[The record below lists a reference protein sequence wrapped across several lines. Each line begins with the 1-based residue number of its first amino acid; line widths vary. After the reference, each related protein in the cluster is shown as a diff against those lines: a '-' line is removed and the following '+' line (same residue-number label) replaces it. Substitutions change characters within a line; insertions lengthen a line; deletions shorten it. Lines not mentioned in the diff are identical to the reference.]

1 MCILPKRRVIY
12 STEAAIELELE
23 PWVNMAGH
31 SHGCRFRIKDMS
43 SAESQLHC
51 VNAGRALVQ
60 QVAEVS
66 AGRPRISDRERHFRS
81 DLLLHSYR
89 LGKVAGLIYVAA
101 AADGDV
107 VSEQL

>member
-1 MCILPKRRVIY
+1 M
-12 STEAAIELELE
+12 
-23 PWVNMAGH
+23 G
-31 SHGCRFRIKDMS
+31 
-43 SAESQLHC
+43 SAESQLRC

-66 AGRPRISDRERHFRS
+66 AGLSRISDRQRRFRS
-81 DLLLHSYR
+81 DLLLHSYG
-89 LGKVAGLIYVAA
+89 LGEVTGLIYVAA